1 MPNKLAIIYHCKDMD
16 GLLSATLLKNFYK
29 DIYSIT
35 MVPYNYEKEGIE
47 FIKNQENFIKSFNE
61 IIFVDVTPS
70 VEWLEN
76 YMNLCDKNHHL
87 TIIDHHEKQLK
98 DLMQAVTL
106 NETFMDIKQQ
116 LYFEYP
122 FLKNILLYNIGHY
135 INSVSFKNDNSNKI
149 DFFFSHIKNN
159 ELPVSAAW
167 LSYLYVLYF
176 EEIVLQSKKER
187 LNKLYNISYF
197 VWLVSEY
204 DVWNFNT
211 PNYNKEQKQKVINFQ
226 LEINEIIKEFLNKK
240 EYDNIINLL
249 ENNLFY
255 NKINSIDKWIN
266 EIINK
271 GSIIYKEKLE
281 NQKFKTNYFLVK
293 INRKFNIYDNKKF
306 IIVIGEYPEFI
317 VQDWFKEKY
326 DDISAFIFMRIKPDE
341 NIVTLS
347 IRQGNY
353 SDFNCINFVQYLT
366 GSGGGHFAATGG
378 AIKHTELIEFLSN
391 NFESI

>member
-1 MPNKLAIIYHCKDMD
+1 MEKLAIIYHCKDMD
-16 GLLSATLLKNFYK
+16 GLLSATLLKNFYEDK
-29 DIYSIT
+29 YLLT
-35 MVPYNYEKEGIE
+35 MVPYNYEKEGIKFIDKQKE
-47 FIKNQENFIKSFNE
+47 FINNFKE

-76 YMNLCDKNHHL
+76 YMNLCDKNNHL

-98 DLMQAVTL
+98 DLMQSVSL
-106 NETFMDIKQQ
+106 SETFMDIEQQ

-122 FLKNILLYNIGHY
+122 FPKNILLYDTSHY
-135 INSVSFKNDNSNKI
+135 ISTISFVNDNSNKI

-159 ELPVSAAW
+159 ELSVSAAW
-167 LSYLYVLYF
+167 LSYLYLIYSKKL
-176 EEIVLQSKKER
+176 ILQSENKLK

-204 DVWNFNT
+204 DVWNFNA

-255 NKINSIDKWIN
+255 NKINSVDKWIN

-293 INRKFNIYDNKKF
+293 INKKFNIYDNKKF
-306 IIVIGEYPEFI
+306 IIIIGEYPEFI

>member
-29 DIYSIT
+29 DKNFLT
-35 MVPYNYEKEGIE
+35 MVPYNYEKEGIKFIDKQKE
-47 FIKNQENFIKSFNE
+47 FINNFKE

-211 PNYNKEQKQKVINFQ
+211 PNYDTEQKQKVINFQ

-255 NKINSIDKWIN
+255 NKINSVDKWIN

-326 DDISAFIFMRIKPDE
+326 DDISAFIFMRINPDE